1 LKGRAFGSIKGT
13 DKAGQRTAAQAWL
26 DALEIHERCPA
37 STGLKDPTIIFP
49 VFSGLVVFLKGG
61 KILQDKDCSFEQNL
75 ASKFVA
81 DAENLGD
88 PVHITRALAMLC
100 EVQARAGL
108 YSDALATF
116 GEIANMYDPEKHSEG
131 ICKAYGTDRSA
142 HAFAQSALWHYQLGD
157 IESALK
163 ACDYVLEKLLPWMD
177 PSNILNTSELL
188 HPILRMLKPRGE
200 EKRLRDL
207 FQERVVDNYEK
218 FEIKFTPGL
227 PIFKPLLMLLDICH
241 DPLGYPD
248 SEFEK
253 HVEWLLDESNA
264 NIDDF
269 LDSILVK
276 LAWAPNTMV
285 AELCLLFA
293 RKLQASNGDMGK
305 VQGLVV
311 KGVKAARKADW
322 KMKDESGN
330 VTLPIA
336 YEMHEPVMT
345 QLQSFAERLGVTVEN
360 ETSLISEDTGK
371 ESLITSLG
379 EVRLA

>member
-37 STGLKDPTIIFP
+37 STGLKDPTIMFP
-49 VFSGLVVFLKGG
+49 IFSGMVVFLKGG
-61 KILQDKDCSFEQNL
+61 KILQDNDCSFEQNL
-75 ASKFVA
+75 AYKFVA
-81 DAENLGD
+81 ETGNLGD

-100 EVQARAGL
+100 EVQARAGQ

-116 GEIANMYDPEKHSEG
+116 VEIENVYDPEKHSEA
-131 ICKAYGTDRSA
+131 ICKAYGTDRTA

-163 ACDYVLEKLLPWMD
+163 ACDYVLEKLLPLMD
-177 PSNILNTSELL
+177 ASNILNTSELL

-207 FQERVVDNYEK
+207 FQERVVDNFEK
-218 FEIKFTPGL
+218 FEIKFTPAL

-241 DPLGYPD
+241 DPLGYSDP
-248 SEFEK
+248 EFEK
-253 HVEWLLDESNA
+253 DVTWLLDENHG
-264 NIDDF
+264 NVDDF

-276 LAWAPNTMV
+276 LGWAANTMV

-293 RKLQASNGDMGK
+293 RKLQASNGDMSK

-345 QLQSFAERLGVTVEN
+345 QLQSFAERLGVTVEK
-360 ETSLISEDTGK
+360 ESLISEDTGK